1 MPVLRRPREKDDE
14 GEETRAS
21 HSFADAA
28 PSASLPPE
36 LWDLIADSVPETHML
51 SFALICRDTWGVVKD
66 RSLRRRKR
74 RGPEEENGAAAED
87 SRPGRPRPRGEPR
100 LLRTNLAALYDQC
113 ERGETTVSE
122 SWIAWACRCFLEST
136 RPEAAAEAASFKRQI
151 TRVAAHQ
158 GHADALEM
166 MRTDRFPMHDRLCDA
181 AAIGGRLEVLQWALG
196 DHKAG
201 ASGRGSSGSGRSWMG
216 GLGSASAL
224 DREWPSG
231 QSVISAYYLDETLFH
246 SAAIGGDLEVLK
258 YLRAKGC
265 PWDSRCC
272 VHAAMHGNLEAL
284 KWLRRE
290 GCPWDMYVCNAAA
303 LGGDLATLEWL
314 RARGRPW
321 DEMTCAAAAGAGHLE
336 ALKRLKEWGCP
347 WDEWTCSEALLKGHY
362 HVWDWAK
369 RNGCPC
375 QGIIAG

>member
-1 MPVLRRPREKDDE
+1 MAIRISWPRRGCSQSSRRKSACAAATLAPHERGLRTGSERAPPKSSSRARQHANAGRMIARQWCCLPVLRRPREKDDE

-136 RPEAAAEAASFKRQI
+136 RPKAAAEAASFKRQI

-231 QSVISAYYLDETLFH
+231 QSGAPPLLPLTPSLD
-246 SAAIGGDLEVLK
+246 
-258 YLRAKGC
+258 
-265 PWDSRCC
+265 
-272 VHAAMHGNLEAL
+272 
-284 KWLRRE
+284 
-290 GCPWDMYVCNAAA
+290 
-303 LGGDLATLEWL
+303 
-314 RARGRPW
+314 
-321 DEMTCAAAAGAGHLE
+321 
-336 ALKRLKEWGCP
+336 
-347 WDEWTCSEALLKGHY
+347 
-362 HVWDWAK
+362 
-369 RNGCPC
+369 
-375 QGIIAG
+375 